1 MPTFDITLNIYI
13 FLLIIGLAV
22 VVGYLPRRRQL
33 AKKQRKIAELE
44 HEMVQAHAEL
54 LENQREFCE
63 LESRMK
69 EAEVSNPNPVI
80 SMKEKRATGTDQ
92 Y

>member
-1 MPTFDITLNIYI
+1 MPIFDITLDIYI

-22 VVGYLPRRRQL
+22 VLGYLPRSRQL
-33 AKKQRKIAELE
+33 AKKQRKIVELE

-63 LESRMK
+63 LETRMK
-69 EAEVSNPNPVI
+69 KEVSNPVI
-80 SMKEKRATGTDQ
+80 PMKEKNRPTGTD
-92 Y
+92 

>member
-1 MPTFDITLNIYI
+1 MPTFDITLDIYI

-22 VVGYLPRRRQL
+22 VLGFLPRSRQL

-44 HEMVQAHAEL
+44 HEIVEAHAEI

-69 EAEVSNPNPVI
+69 EKDVSKPVI
-80 SMKEKRATGTDQ
+80 PMKEKNRPTGTD
-92 Y
+92 